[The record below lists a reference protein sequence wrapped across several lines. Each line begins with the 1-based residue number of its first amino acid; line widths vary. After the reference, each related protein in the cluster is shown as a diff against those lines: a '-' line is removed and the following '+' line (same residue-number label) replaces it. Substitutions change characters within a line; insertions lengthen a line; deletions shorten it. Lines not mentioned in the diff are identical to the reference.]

1 MALRQVETSS
11 ISKLEILSNQ
21 GGKKISLLG
30 GTEAPGPRLST
41 LLYYESIRQDT
52 VKAEVIFDDTGGAV
66 DDKSTIEGLPLIG
79 TEQVNLTFE
88 DNKENKIKLQ
98 LYVNKVTPIT
108 QDTRK
113 IRVKL
118 DLVSEEYILNEETRL
133 NTRFD
138 GRISD
143 HVTKILKSLKTKKK
157 LDIESSSNN
166 FNFIGNNRKPYYTL
180 NWLSRSAI
188 SEKDAQKGSSA
199 GFFFF
204 ETSDG
209 FKFKS
214 IDGLFAQEKKKSF
227 IYNETMGEV
236 PSGYD
241 GKILSQQIDNNINV
255 QQKFQMGAYST
266 RLVVFDPF
274 NCVYEVINQSA
285 DDTKSGARL
294 AGKDL
299 PKFNSKFKSDFT
311 RTTYMLTDKGTL
323 PTGNSQQQVSKS
335 TEQNFETQ
343 QILNQSI
350 RRYNQIFSAVQTI
363 TIPGDFSLH
372 AGDAIFVDSPE
383 LNPQKDDKINRE
395 YGGLYIIADLCHYI
409 SQKETY
415 TKLNLVRDSFGRKG
429 NHTTNIQP

>member
-1 MALRQVETSS
+1 
-11 ISKLEILSNQ
+11 
-21 GGKKISLLG
+21 
-30 GTEAPGPRLST
+30 
-41 LLYYESIRQDT
+41 
-52 VKAEVIFDDTGGAV
+52 
-66 DDKSTIEGLPLIG
+66 
-79 TEQVNLTFE
+79 
-88 DNKENKIKLQ
+88 
-98 LYVNKVTPIT
+98 
-108 QDTRK
+108 
-113 IRVKL
+113 
-118 DLVSEEYILNEETRL
+118 
-133 NTRFD
+133 
-138 GRISD
+138 
-143 HVTKILKSLKTKKK
+143 
-157 LDIESSSNN
+157 
-166 FNFIGNNRKPYYTL
+166 
-180 NWLSRSAI
+180 
-188 SEKDAQKGSSA
+188 
-199 GFFFF
+199 
-204 ETSDG
+204 
-209 FKFKS
+209 
-214 IDGLFAQEKKKSF
+214 
-227 IYNETMGEV
+227 MGEV

-285 DDTKSGARL
+285 DDTKGGAKL

-323 PTGNSQQQVSKS
+323 PTGNSQQQVSKA

-429 NHTTNIQP
+429 NHTTNIQS